1 MRDCTLTWEN
11 SPSHTHAA
19 AGLTTQS
26 LPVLGQPLQKPLK
39 GCGGAFAQN
48 EKTAAEPR
56 TTPPTHNRELQYPT
70 TQTPYYPLSQTG
82 KAARGSQHATPRHRP
97 LQKVRALEQ
106 HPAHHKRP
114 NSWHAVTPVASL
126 HMSPPMACL
135 SLSLS
140 LSLTHSLTRRLALP
154 CFLDLS
160 RLRRTSLSPIR
171 RIRRTRRSRTLRST
185 TTLRS
190 RTPTRERDE
199 SSFSH
204 TGAAPRYVHP
214 GCALL
219 RFPKLPRAPELRA
232 QRGGYK

>member
-126 HMSPPMACL
+126 HMSPPMA

-140 LSLTHSLTRRLALP
+140 LSHSLTHSLADSPFLASSTSPPPQPFPHPPHPSHTAHVEVALCAAP
-154 CFLDLS
+154 P
-160 RLRRTSLSPIR
+160 LRPAAARPIR
-171 RIRRTRRSRTLRST
+171 LSHPPSHIR
-185 TTLRS
+185 
-190 RTPTRERDE
+190 P
-199 SSFSH
+199 
-204 TGAAPRYVHP
+204 AAPVARLTMACP
-214 GCALL
+214 ST
-219 RFPKLPRAPELRA
+219 
-232 QRGGYK
+232 

>member
-1 MRDCTLTWEN
+1 MAA
-11 SPSHTHAA
+11 PS
-19 AGLTTQS
+19 
-26 LPVLGQPLQKPLK
+26 QKTRKRQLK
-39 GCGGAFAQN
+39 
-48 EKTAAEPR
+48 PR
-56 TTPPTHNRELQYPT
+56 TTPPTHNRELPS

-140 LSLTHSLTRRLALP
+140 LSLTHSPTRPPLLP
-154 CFLDLS
+154 RP
-160 RLRRTSLSPIR
+160 RLRRSLSPIR